1 MENQRGYPESNG
13 HATASGTFARL
24 FTECFSSFD
33 RSTFFAIGPV
43 PRYSDLGG
51 VHLPGF
57 QSDGTNRS
65 TREVGKEALSPRRMA
80 GRLRSLPRVLS
91 QGRSPFRDTRDAFA
105 FWFVPL
111 PISGCSAQRNL
122 AFQPIFVGAERT
134 QCRPLRPP
142 KEPVGADK
150 TPPHFPSQRPT
161 TRSSPF
167 RSRFPRRVVRE
178 GRASLPPRSVS
189 VWDSGSLAVTK
200 EIAFAFCSTAG
211 VRCFSSAGGSTS
223 CRPHDGPTPLVRS
236 SLFSPPSSSSLCS
249 SFAAGL
255 PFGPFRDLSSSPHRG
270 RRRTTHKLLW
280 RCGLFRRIQTHAE
293 PERERKRERE
303 RQAERAL
310 RAPVQ

>member
-134 QCRPLRPP
+134 QCRPLGPP

-167 RSRFPRRVVRE
+167 RSRFPRRFCRE
-178 GRASLPPRSVS
+178 GRASLPPRSVF

-223 CRPHDGPTPLVRS
+223 CRPHDGPTQFSVRVSLLFS
-236 SLFSPPSSSSLCS
+236 SLLLLLRALCFESFWGGLCGPPI
-249 SFAAGL
+249 
-255 PFGPFRDLSSSPHRG
+255 
-270 RRRTTHKLLW
+270 RTWPTLEQFWSEGEK
-280 RCGLFRRIQTHAE
+280 E
-293 PERERKRERE
+293 RERE
-303 RQAERAL
+303 RDSRAEL
-310 RAPVQ
+310 RVSPAVSLLLLFLHSNNN